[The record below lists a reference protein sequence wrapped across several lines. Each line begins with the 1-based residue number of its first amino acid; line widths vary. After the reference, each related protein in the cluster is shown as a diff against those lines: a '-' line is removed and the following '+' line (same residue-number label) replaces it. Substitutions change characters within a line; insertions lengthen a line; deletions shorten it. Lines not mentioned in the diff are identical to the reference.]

1 MKHLNAIVV
10 LTQCEPG
17 EVAVLGEIERACPGI
32 VQHISILDKNDI
44 AAMLVKSELLKNVHT
59 DSAQMGNV
67 IGIEGVSKDDLA
79 LALIGKRYEN
89 ELMRGNLL
97 DFITKLATDVTVSK
111 YSGANQ
117 ELLRALK
124 TLGED
129 RELSI
134 SKEVRKKY
142 HVTDTALA
150 RIVKI
155 AKHVENAEF
164 CAL

>member
-59 DSAQMGNV
+59 DTIQAES
-67 IGIEGVSKDDLA
+67 ISEDDLA
-79 LALIGKRYEN
+79 IALIGKRYEN
-89 ELMRGNLL
+89 ELMSGNLL
-97 DFITKLATDVTVSK
+97 DFITKLATDVTISK
-111 YSGANQ
+111 YNGANQ

-124 TLGED
+124 TLGEN

-142 HVTDTALA
+142 RVTDTVLA

-155 AKHVENAEF
+155 AKHVENADF